1 MKGAFSMGRKGKVP
15 VENKLDAVNAY
26 LTGVKGINQICSE
39 LQIYN
44 TSFYKWLAKYQSQG
58 ADSLKYSPRN
68 TYYPKEMKIAAVK
81 EYLSGNISMVDIV
94 KKYKIS
100 TKSILETWIKKYNG
114 HETMK
119 SQNSTGGKIMTNGRK
134 TTYEERIEIV
144 SFCIANNENYQL
156 TSEKFQISYQQ
167 AYTWTKKYK
176 MNGLDALVD
185 NRGKRKKTD
194 DMSET
199 EKLSAQLKLLEAE
212 NKRLQL
218 EVGFLKKLEEVE
230 RRRTGKTN
238 ILPLKNTV
246 KKPNS
251 Q

>member
-1 MKGAFSMGRKGKVP
+1 MGRREKVP
-15 VENKLDAVNAY
+15 VESKLDAIDAY
-26 LTGVKGINQICSE
+26 LNGVKGINQICRE

-58 ADSLKYSPRN
+58 ADSLRCSPKN
-68 TYYPKEMKIAAVK
+68 TYYSTEVKIAAVE
-81 EYLSGNISMVDIV
+81 EYLSGSISMIDVV

-100 TKSILETWIKKYNG
+100 TKSILEAWIKKYNG

-119 SQNSTGGKIMTNGRK
+119 SQNSTGGRIMTNGRK

-156 TSEKFQISYQQ
+156 ASEKYLVSYQQ
-167 AYTWTKKYK
+167 VYTWVKKYHK
-176 MNGLDALVD
+176 YGFEALAD
-185 NRGKRKKTD
+185 KRGKRKDLD
-194 DMSET
+194 DMTKT
-199 EKLSAQLKLLEAE
+199 EKLAAQLKLLEAE

-218 EVGFLKKLEEVE
+218 EVGFLKKLKEVE
-230 RRRTGKTN
+230 RRRNGKTN

-246 KKPNS
+246 KKPDS